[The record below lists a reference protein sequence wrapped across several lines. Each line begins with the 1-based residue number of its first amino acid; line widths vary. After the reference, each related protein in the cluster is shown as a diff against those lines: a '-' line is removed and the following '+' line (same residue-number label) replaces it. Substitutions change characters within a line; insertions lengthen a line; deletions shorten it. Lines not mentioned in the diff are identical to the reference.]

1 MVTIRA
7 TQHRRRRPTRS
18 LTPSGA
24 CALGKKLN
32 PSSQRG
38 LASRHVPRPG
48 GIALSSPSAANEK
61 GHGFR
66 TSTLP
71 LSGPWMPAVPSGRP
85 PPSGAG
91 SPHPPTGREG
101 SQERLWGLPAWSQ
114 FPDRQHQ
121 PWSRVAGRQ
130 PRTSWGSVG
139 LDGEAGCAL
148 ACGRGCPLNPLC
160 ASSCWNVKIFGAQ
173 PGGAGQRSKVKGLHS
188 EAGNREMGQGAGKSS
203 AAYFCFSH
211 F

>member
-71 LSGPWMPAVPSGRP
+71 PSGPWMPAVPSGRP

-91 SPHPPTGREG
+91 SPHRPHGTR
-101 SQERLWGLPAWSQ
+101 RK
-114 FPDRQHQ
+114 
-121 PWSRVAGRQ
+121 
-130 PRTSWGSVG
+130 PRASLGTPCLVPVPKPSAPVMVSGCWQAAQDIVG
-139 LDGEAGCAL
+139 L
-148 ACGRGCPLNPLC
+148 
-160 ASSCWNVKIFGAQ
+160 
-173 PGGAGQRSKVKGLHS
+173 GGAGRRGRLCPGMW
-188 EAGNREMGQGAGKSS
+188 EGPPPEPPLCL
-203 AAYFCFSH
+203 FLLEC
-211 F
+211 